1 MTMNLKLNPELLTLP
16 NLLTC
21 FRFVAA
27 PVLLWLAWHDYKNHF
42 LILLAVSFLSDALD
56 GIAARL
62 TGQMTQFGA
71 MLDSWA
77 DVIIYLV
84 IAISAWWLWPD
95 VVKRELIYVALII
108 GSYLLPSIVGM
119 AKFGS
124 FTSYHTW
131 TVKLAAAATALTL
144 YLLFLGGP
152 AWPFRI
158 AAILCTVAAVEEI
171 AITLILT
178 EKRSNISSLWS
189 VLKTRSSSNTDH
201 RNQ

>member
-1 MTMNLKLNPELLTLP
+1 MNLKLNPELLTLP

-27 PVLLWLAWHDYKNHF
+27 PVLLWLAWHGYNNHF
-42 LILLAVSFLSDALD
+42 LILLTVSFLSDALD

-71 MLDSWA
+71 MLDSCA
-77 DVIIYLV
+77 DVIIYIV
-84 IAISAWWLWPD
+84 IAVSAWWLWPD

-119 AKFGS
+119 VKFGS

-144 YLLFLGGP
+144 YILFLGGP

-158 AAILCTVAAVEEI
+158 AAILCTLAAVEEI

-189 VLKTRSSSNTDH
+189 VLKTQSSSNTDH

>member
-1 MTMNLKLNPELLTLP
+1 MTMNLKINPELLTLP

-27 PVLLWLAWHDYKNHF
+27 PVLLWLAWHGYKNYF
-42 LILLAVSFLSDALD
+42 LILLTVSFLSDALD

-62 TGQMTQFGA
+62 TGQITQFGA
-71 MLDSWA
+71 MLDSSA

-84 IAISAWWLWPD
+84 IAVSAWWLWPA
-95 VVKRELIYVALII
+95 VVKRELIYVILII

-119 AKFGS
+119 VKFGS

-144 YLLFLGGP
+144 YILFLGGP

-158 AAILCTVAAVEEI
+158 AAILCALAAAEEI

-189 VLKTRSSSNTDH
+189 VLKTRSPSNADRH
-201 RNQ
+201 NR